1 MRSRLRR
8 RLAGLSLRTR
18 LLILVAGLLATAL
31 FAVGVVSSLAL
42 SDRLVA
48 QVDAELAGAGNRLEP
63 PAGGLIPPFELEEG
77 SAPPAGFDQPDEF
90 AFLRRPG
97 TSIGTLGAV
106 VVDGE
111 VQNATILTSGSGELQ
126 PLDAEA
132 AATLAELPA
141 DGTAST
147 VDIDGVGDY
156 RLVAERLP
164 DDTVV
169 IIGLPLDSVQ
179 TTIYRFIATEAVVGV
194 VLIAIGAVAGRM
206 IIRMALRPLN
216 RVAAT
221 ARRVAGLE
229 LDRGQVALT
238 ARVPVHDTNPRTEV
252 GQVGAALNRM
262 LGHVEA
268 ALTARHDSE
277 QQVRQF
283 VADASHELRT
293 PLAAIRGYA
302 EFTGRNHERVP
313 PDIARA
319 MARVQAQAERMS
331 GLVDD
336 LLLLARLDAGRSLE
350 REPVDLSLLVVDA
363 VSDARVSHPDHRW
376 RLELPD
382 DAVVVTGDTAR
393 LHQVMANLLAN
404 AGTHT
409 PTGTTVVTSVT
420 RNGDK
425 VQIQVRDDGPG
436 VPAELRPH
444 LFQRFVRG
452 DTSRSRAAGSTG
464 LGLAIVDA
472 VAAAHNGRVEVAS
485 QPGDT
490 VFTVTIPSTDSHAPH
505 SSVVK

>member
-1 MRSRLRR
+1 VTPRLRR

-18 LLILVAGLLATAL
+18 LLGLVVGLLATAL
-31 FAVGVVSSLAL
+31 FAVGTVSTVAL
-42 SDRLVA
+42 GDRLIA
-48 QVDAELAGAGNRLEP
+48 QVDTELAA
-63 PAGGLIPPFELEEG
+63 AGGRLAPPGGGGLPPFEPDEG
-77 SAPPAGFDQPDEF
+77 SAPPAGFGQLDEL

-97 TSIGTLGAV
+97 TSIGTLGAII
-106 VVDGE
+106 VDGV
-111 VQNATILTSGSGELQ
+111 VQDATILSSASGELE
-126 PLDAEA
+126 PIDAEA
-132 AATLAELPA
+132 AATLGELPA
-141 DGTAST
+141 DGTPST
-147 VDIDGVGDY
+147 VDIDGVGEY
-156 RLVAERLP
+156 RLIAQQLP
-164 DDTVV
+164 DDLVV
-169 IIGLPLDSVQ
+169 IVGLPLDSVQ
-179 TTIYRFIATEAVVGV
+179 TTIYRFIATEAVVGAV
-194 VLIAIGAVAGRM
+194 VIAIGAVAGGV
-206 IIRMALRPLN
+206 IIRLALRPLN

-221 ARRVAGLE
+221 ARRVASLE
-229 LDRGQVALT
+229 LDRGEVALT
-238 ARVPVHDTNPRTEV
+238 ERVPVHDTNPRTEV

-268 ALTARHDSE
+268 ALAARHDSE

-336 LLLLARLDAGRSLE
+336 LLLLARLDAGRPLE
-350 REPVDLSLLVVDA
+350 RSPVDLSLLIVDA
-363 VSDARVSHPDHRW
+363 VSDARVSRPDHRW
-376 RLELPD
+376 RLELPE
-382 DAVVVTGDTAR
+382 DAIVVTGDAAR

-409 PTGTTVVTSVT
+409 PTGTTVVTSVACDGGT
-420 RNGDK
+420 VR
-425 VQIQVRDDGPG
+425 VEVRDDGPG

-452 DTSRSRAAGSTG
+452 DTSRSRAAHSTG

-472 VAAAHNGRVEVAS
+472 VAAAHDGSVEVES

-490 VFTVTIPSTDSHAPH
+490 RFTVTLPSAEDRAGH